1 MSFKTKRQESSNLH
15 NFLVDLQNNPSSF
28 LNPWDFTI
36 CVNCLLVQHLKGGRG
51 QGGLK
56 GGEGRVEIGG
66 QGG

>member
-1 MSFKTKRQESSNLH
+1 MSFKTKRQESSNVH

-36 CVNCLLVQHLKGGRG
+36 CVNCLLVQHLKGG
-51 QGGLK
+51 LK